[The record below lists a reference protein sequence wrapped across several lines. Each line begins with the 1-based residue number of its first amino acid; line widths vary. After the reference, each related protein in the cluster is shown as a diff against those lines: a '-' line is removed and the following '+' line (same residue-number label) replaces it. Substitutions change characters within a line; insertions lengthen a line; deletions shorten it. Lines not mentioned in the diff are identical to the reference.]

1 MHPVDDRERAIRNRG
16 RRQRA
21 AQVQRRRLVLLAV
34 VVVVIVVIV
43 ALAARSCGNDGTP
56 SSSTTKPTGTG
67 SASSS
72 YSAELT
78 GALSVPA
85 VETQATAVLTLEYD
99 SVAKEIA
106 FTLEVTHQ
114 ISNPQLATIYEGLP
128 GEHGDAIC
136 TLFKGP
142 AKEGNFSGILAEG
155 TIVKDDLTG
164 PLEGGG
170 TVADLVALI
179 EEGKAYVNISNASHP
194 VDAIRG
200 PIK

>member
-1 MHPVDDRERAIRNRG
+1 MHPVDDRERAIRAG
-16 RRQRA
+16 ARRQRV

-43 ALAARSCGNDGTP
+43 ALAARSCGNGGTP
-56 SSSTTKPTGTG
+56 GSFTTESTGAVAA
-67 SASSS
+67 SAG
-72 YSAELT
+72 YSADLT
-78 GALSVPA
+78 GALSAPGVD
-85 VETQATAVLTLEYD
+85 TQATAVLTLDYD
-99 SVAKEIA
+99 SAAQKMA

-128 GEHGDAIC
+128 GEHGEAVC
-136 TLFKGP
+136 TLFAGP
-142 AKEGNFSGILAEG
+142 AKEGDFSGMLEEG

-164 PLEGGG
+164 SLQGGG

-179 EEGKAYVNISNASHP
+179 NEGKAYVSISNVSHP